1 MNQHAELSEDEVQES
16 KGFEDIQQSEVN
28 PSANPSS
35 SVCSRKSDQPPDQRN
50 LKHRQIVVKHELKKI
65 HHRKESDSESEV
77 IIERKQKQNDKQ
89 PVHKYS
95 SKELEFNI

>member
-1 MNQHAELSEDEVQES
+1 MNQHVELSEDEVQES
-16 KGFEDIQQSEVN
+16 KGLEDIQQSEVN

-50 LKHRQIVVKHELKKI
+50 LKHKQVVVKHELKKI
-65 HHRKESDSESEV
+65 HLQKESDSESEV
-77 IIERKQKQNDKQ
+77 IIERNKQ

-95 SKELEFNI
+95 SKGLDFNVE

>member
-1 MNQHAELSEDEVQES
+1 MEKKRPFDYERQEEREQEFFDNTSGQYFDEYMNLHADLSEEEVQQS

-50 LKHRQIVVKHELKKI
+50 LKQR
-65 HHRKESDSESEV
+65 
-77 IIERKQKQNDKQ
+77 
-89 PVHKYS
+89 
-95 SKELEFNI
+95 